1 MDKLI
6 LNIQE
11 NFGSPK
17 PPKFPEWRPE
27 WKTSEAYE
35 ETAYFDGKTWN
46 ELQISDFEIYTCCH
60 TFFPE
65 HCALYYLGAN
75 MYWECRSRKFHTY
88 AMERLLMGL
97 DSAGFSIRK
106 RRRFSSR
113 IETLWRSMNEGQ
125 KFTLLAYL
133 DRFGEQAELHVEEIR
148 NIVQGYRDA
157 LQRL

>member
-35 ETAYFDGKTWN
+35 ETAYFDGKTWE
-46 ELQISDFEIYTCCH
+46 ELKIADFETYTCCH
-60 TFFPE
+60 SFFPE
-65 HCALYYLGAN
+65 NCALYYFGAN
-75 MYWECRSRKFHTY
+75 MYLECRSGSFHSL

-97 DSAGFSIRK
+97 DTTGLSIRK
-106 RRRFSSR
+106 RRRLPSR
-113 IETLWRSMNEGQ
+113 IETLWKGMKDSQR
-125 KFTLLAYL
+125 FTILAYL
-133 DRFGEQAELHVEEIR
+133 DRVAEQVELHVEETR
-148 NIVQGYRDA
+148 QIVRGYKDA